1 MGQGHVF
8 TRRPSKWPESRC
20 LFLSSSS
27 ICRRGSGT
35 PPWPAFPNALP
46 PAVGFDIACQNF
58 KAQDLSDTQVSSQS
72 AAQRVPSSQGP
83 RASSGRR
90 GGETVHL
97 QCSLSIP
104 PGSVLVTRDDKARK
118 RCRHITELCPSWGE
132 REREHQTSWL
142 VRPAGAGGDGGTRL
156 PDLGRAE
163 ALLRGSAA
171 PRHATGRSGEA
182 DRRGRGCFFFFL
194 IFVIGL
200 IAV

>member
-1 MGQGHVF
+1 MCSPDDPVNGPKADASSCLH
-8 TRRPSKWPESRC
+8 RPSAE
-20 LFLSSSS
+20 
-27 ICRRGSGT
+27 GEA
-35 PPWPAFPNALP
+35 AFPNALP
-46 PAVGFDIACQNF
+46 AAVGFDIACQNF
-58 KAQDLSDTQVSSQS
+58 KAQDLSDTQVGSQS

-104 PGSVLVTRDDKARK
+104 PESVLVTRDDKARK
-118 RCRHITELCPSWGE
+118 RCKHITELCPSWGE
-132 REREHQTSWL
+132 REREHQTSSL
-142 VRPAGAGGDGGTRL
+142 VRPAGAGGDGGAQL

-182 DRRGRGCFFFFL
+182 DWRGRGCFFFFL